1 MNTTPFRTTP
11 PAAAPAPVVNTALQR
26 MNAVEDDTCI
36 GRVMLSLGTKQ
47 TVPAGATI
55 FIEGDDADTVY
66 HIVSGVVR
74 CCRITIDGRRQISR
88 FLVQGDEMG
97 MTARDIYAYTAE
109 AVGDV
114 VLHRISRA
122 AFRGAM
128 RGDAA
133 LSDALFDH
141 MATTLNATRDQMVL
155 LGQLNAAERAA
166 CFLIEMAER
175 VPEPDGGIHLVMNR
189 QDIGDYLGMTLE
201 TVSRMFNRFKKE
213 GVIAMATPDH
223 IRIQDFAA
231 LEMAAG
237 TV

>member
-1 MNTTPFRTTP
+1 MNTAPYRTTP
-11 PAAAPAPVVNTALQR
+11 PAPVVDTALQR
-26 MNAVEDDTCI
+26 MNAVEGDTCI
-36 GRVMLSLGTKQ
+36 GRVMRSRGTKQ

-66 HIVSGVVR
+66 RIVSGVVR

-88 FLVQGDEMG
+88 FLVRGDEMG
-97 MTARDIYAYTAE
+97 MTARDTYAYTAE
-109 AVGDV
+109 AVDDV
-114 VLHRISRA
+114 VVHRISRA
-122 AFRGAM
+122 AFADAM
-128 RGDAA
+128 RGDSD
-133 LSDALFDH
+133 LRDALFDH
-141 MATTLNATRDQMVL
+141 MAVTLNATRNQMVL

-166 CFLIEMAER
+166 SFLIEMAER
-175 VPEPDGGIHLVMNR
+175 ATGPDGGIHLPMNR

-223 IRIQDFAA
+223 IRIEDHDA

-237 TV
+237 TI